1 MRQLLTCELVCQLSA
16 AVTSLE
22 HMTSQT
28 TIDTTG
34 PGDKAPAAPSD
45 LSPASGLRGH
55 PWFTLITVAVGVMMV
70 ALDGTIVAIANPAIQ
85 KDLKASF
92 ADVQW
97 ITNGY
102 FLALAVSLI
111 TAGKL
116 GDRFGHRQTF
126 LIGVVGFA
134 AASGAIGLSSSIA
147 AVVTFRVFQGLFGAL
162 LMPAALGLL
171 RATFPAEKLN
181 MAIGIWGMVIGA
193 STAGGPILGGV
204 LVEHVNWQSVFF
216 INVPVGAIAL
226 VLGLLILLDHRAA
239 LGRGPLNEH
248 SASRSFDILGI
259 VLLSGAMFCLVWAL
273 IKAPTWG
280 WGDGRTWTF
289 IAVSV
294 VGFAL
299 FSFWETKVKEPLIP
313 LGLFRSVPLSAGVV
327 LMVLMAIAFMGGL
340 FFVTF
345 YLQNVHGMKPI
356 DAGLHL
362 LPLTG
367 MMIVGSPLAGAM
379 ITKLGPRIP
388 LAGGMAATAIAMYG
402 MSTLQTD
409 TGSAVMSLWFA
420 LLGLGLAPVM
430 VGATEVIVGNA
441 PMELS
446 GVAGGLQQAAMQ
458 IGGSL
463 GTAVL
468 GAVMASK
475 VDGDLAANWKDA
487 GLPPL
492 TPTQLDQASEAV
504 QVGVAPVAK
513 GTPEAIAAKIADV
526 AHDTFISGMSLA
538 SLVACSVAVV
548 AVFVALL
555 TKRGENAEAGAG
567 AAHI

>member
-1 MRQLLTCELVCQLSA
+1 
-16 AVTSLE
+16 
-22 HMTSQT
+22 MTSQT
-28 TIDTTG
+28 IGTTG
-34 PGDKAPAAPSD
+34 PEDKAPAVPSEE
-45 LSPASGLRGH
+45 SPQPSGLRGH

-126 LIGVVGFA
+126 LIGVTGFA
-134 AASGAIGLSSSIA
+134 AASGAIGLSHSIA

-226 VLGLLILLDHRAA
+226 LLGLLILLDHRAQNA
-239 LGRGPLNEH
+239 P
-248 SASRSFDILGI
+248 RSFDLLGI
-259 VLLSGAMFCLVWAL
+259 ALLSAAMFCLVWAL
-273 IKAPTWG
+273 IKAPAWG
-280 WGDGRTWTF
+280 WGDGKTWAF
-289 IAVSV
+289 IAASV
-294 VGFAL
+294 LGFAL
-299 FSFWETKVKEPLIP
+299 FSVWETKVKEPLIP

-345 YLQNVHGMKPI
+345 YLQNVHGMSPI

-367 MMIVGSPLAGAM
+367 MMIVASPLAGVA
-379 ITKLGPRIP
+379 ITKLGPRVP
-388 LAGGMAATAIAMYG
+388 LAGGMIATAVAMYG
-402 MSTLQTD
+402 MSTLEVD
-409 TGSAVMSLWFA
+409 TGSAVMSIWFG

-475 VDGDLAANWKDA
+475 VDNDLAANWKDA

-492 TPTQLDQASEAV
+492 TPGQLDQASEAV

-513 GTPEAIAAKIADV
+513 GTPEPIVAKITGV

-538 SLVACSVAVV
+538 SLVACGVAAVAVL
-548 AVFVALL
+548 VALL

-567 AAHI
+567 VGHI

>member
-1 MRQLLTCELVCQLSA
+1 
-16 AVTSLE
+16 
-22 HMTSQT
+22 MTSQT
-28 TIDTTG
+28 TIETTG
-34 PGDKAPAAPSD
+34 PGDKAPVSPSD
-45 LSPASGLRGH
+45 PTPAKGLRGH
-55 PWFTLITVAVGVMMV
+55 PWLTLISVAVGVMMV

-85 KDLKASF
+85 KDLGASF

-102 FLALAVSLI
+102 FLALAVTLI

-126 LIGVVGFA
+126 LIGIVGFA
-134 AASGAIGLSSSIA
+134 ASSAAIGLSSSIA
-147 AVVTFRVFQGLFGAL
+147 LVVVFRVFQGLFGAL

-193 STAGGPILGGV
+193 STAGGPILGGL
-204 LVEHVNWQSVFF
+204 LVEHVSWQSVFF
-216 INVPVGAIAL
+216 INVPVGILAL
-226 VLGLLILLDHRAA
+226 VIGLVILVDHRAENA
-239 LGRGPLNEH
+239 P
-248 SASRSFDILGI
+248 RSFDVLGI
-259 VLLSGAMFCLVWAL
+259 ALLSGAMFCLVWAL
-273 IKAPTWG
+273 IKAPAWG
-280 WGDGRTWTF
+280 WGDGKTWLF
-289 IAVSV
+289 LVVSV
-294 VGFAL
+294 AGFGFFAL
-299 FSFWETKVKEPLIP
+299 WETKVKEPLIP
-313 LGLFRSVPLSAGVV
+313 LNLFRSVPLSAGVV

-345 YLQNVHGMKPI
+345 YLQNVHGMSPI

-379 ITKLGPRIP
+379 ISKTGPRIP
-388 LAGGMAATAIAMYG
+388 LAGGMACVAIAMFG
-402 MSTLQTD
+402 MSTLETD
-409 TGSAVMSLWFA
+409 TGSGVMSLWFA
-420 LLGLGLAPVM
+420 MLGLGLAPVM

-475 VDGDLAANWKDA
+475 VDNDLAGNWTAA
-487 GLPPL
+487 GLPEL
-492 TPTQLDQASEAV
+492 TAEQQAQASEAV
-504 QVGVAPVAK
+504 QVGVPPVAP
-513 GTPEAIAAKIADV
+513 GTPETVAAQITKV

-538 SLVACSVAVV
+538 CLVAAGVGVV
-548 AVFVALL
+548 AVLVALL

>member
-1 MRQLLTCELVCQLSA
+1 
-16 AVTSLE
+16 
-22 HMTSQT
+22 MTSQT
-28 TIDTTG
+28 TIDKTG
-34 PGDKAPAAPSD
+34 PEDGSPADVSPPAPA
-45 LSPASGLRGH
+45 GLRGH

-70 ALDGTIVAIANPAIQ
+70 ALDGTIVAIANPAIA
-85 KDLKASF
+85 KDLHASF
-92 ADVQW
+92 SDVQW
-97 ITNGY
+97 ITNAY
-102 FLALAVSLI
+102 FLALAVALI

-126 LIGVVGFA
+126 LIGVTGFA
-134 AASGAIGLSSSIA
+134 LASGAIGLSDSIPG
-147 AVVTFRVFQGLFGAL
+147 VVTFRVLQGLFGAL

-204 LVEHVNWQSVFF
+204 LVQHVNWQSVFF
-216 INVPVGAIAL
+216 VNVPVGLLAL
-226 VLGLLILLDHRAA
+226 LLGTLILLDHRAENA
-239 LGRGPLNEH
+239 P
-248 SASRSFDILGI
+248 RSFDLPGI
-259 VLLSGAMFCLVWAL
+259 ALLSGAMFCLVWAL
-273 IKAPTWG
+273 IKAPAWG
-280 WGDGRTWTF
+280 WGDGRTWGF
-289 IAVSV
+289 MGASALLFV
-294 VGFAL
+294 VFAW
-299 FSFWETKVKEPLIP
+299 WETRVAEPLIP
-313 LGLFRSVPLSAGVV
+313 LTLFRSVPLSAGVV
-327 LMVLMAIAFMGGL
+327 LMVMMAIAFMGGL

-345 YLQNVHGMKPI
+345 YLQNVHGLRPV

-367 MMIVGSPLAGAM
+367 MLIVGSPLAGFA

-388 LAGGMAATAIAMYG
+388 LAGGMTLTAVAMYG
-402 MSTLQTD
+402 MSTLKAD
-409 TGSAVMSLWFA
+409 TGSATMSVWFA

-441 PMELS
+441 PMALS

-475 VDGDLAANWKDA
+475 VDSDLAGNWTGA

-492 TPTQLDQASEAV
+492 TPAQLAQASQAV
-504 QVGVAPVAK
+504 QVGVAPVTRQ
-513 GTPEAIAAKIADV
+513 TPPPLIAKITDV

-538 SLVACSVAVV
+538 SLVAAGVAAV
-548 AVFVALL
+548 AILVALL
-555 TKRGENAEAGAG
+555 TRRGVNAEAGAG
-567 AAHI
+567 VGHI

>member
-1 MRQLLTCELVCQLSA
+1 
-16 AVTSLE
+16 
-22 HMTSQT
+22 MTSRT
-28 TIDTTG
+28 TIKTTG
-34 PGDKAPAAPSD
+34 TGDRAPEAPSD
-45 LSPASGLRGH
+45 AAPAKGLRGH

-85 KDLKASF
+85 KDLSASF
-92 ADVQW
+92 AEVQW

-102 FLALAVSLI
+102 FLALAVSLV

-134 AASGAIGLSSSIA
+134 AASGAIGLSSSIG
-147 AVVTFRVFQGLFGAL
+147 AVVVFRVLQGLFGAL

-216 INVPVGAIAL
+216 INVPVGILAV
-226 VLGLLILLDHRAA
+226 VLGVLILLDHRAENA
-239 LGRGPLNEH
+239 P
-248 SASRSFDILGI
+248 RSFDILGI
-259 VLLSGAMFCLVWAL
+259 VLLSAAMFCLVWAL
-273 IKAPTWG
+273 IKAPAWG
-280 WGDGRTWTF
+280 WADGKTWLF
-289 IAVSV
+289 IAGSV

-299 FSFWETKVKEPLIP
+299 FALWETKVREPLIP
-313 LGLFRSVPLSAGVV
+313 LALFRSIPLSAGVV

-345 YLQNVHGMKPI
+345 YLQNVHDMSPI
-356 DAGLHL
+356 YAGLHL

-379 ITKLGPRIP
+379 ITKLGPRVP
-388 LAGGMAATAIAMYG
+388 LAGGMALTAIAMYG
-402 MSTLQTD
+402 MSTLETD
-409 TGSAVMSLWFA
+409 TGSGVMSLWFA

-475 VDGDLAANWKDA
+475 VDSELAGNWTSA

-492 TPTQLDQASEAV
+492 TAAQEAQASEAV
-504 QVGVAPVAK
+504 QVGVAPLAP
-513 GTPEAIAAKIADV
+513 GTPDAIAAKITDV
-526 AHDTFISGMSLA
+526 ARDTFISGMSLA
-538 SLVACSVAVV
+538 SLVAAGVAVV
-548 AVFVALL
+548 AVFVAFL

>member
-1 MRQLLTCELVCQLSA
+1 
-16 AVTSLE
+16 
-22 HMTSQT
+22 MTGQT
-28 TIDTTG
+28 AIEATG
-34 PGDKAPAAPSD
+34 PGGAAGSSGSTP
-45 LSPASGLRGH
+45 PRGLRGH
-55 PWFTLITVAVGVMMV
+55 PWITLVTVAVGVMMV

-85 KDLKASF
+85 KDLDASF
-92 ADVQW
+92 SDVQW

-102 FLALAVSLI
+102 FLALAVTLI

-126 LIGVVGFA
+126 LVGVTGFA
-134 AASGAIGLSSSIA
+134 ASSGAIGLSHSIA
-147 AVVTFRVFQGLFGAL
+147 LVVSFRVLQGLFGAL

-171 RATFPAEKLN
+171 RATFPAERLN

-216 INVPVGAIAL
+216 INVPVGALAL
-226 VLGLLILLDHRAA
+226 VLGLLILLDHRAENA
-239 LGRGPLNEH
+239 P
-248 SASRSFDILGI
+248 RSFDLLGI
-259 VLLSGAMFCLVWAL
+259 ALLSAAMFCLVWAL

-280 WGDGRTWTF
+280 WGDGRTWAF
-289 IAVSV
+289 IGASV

-299 FSFWETKVKEPLIP
+299 FAFWETKVREPLIP
-313 LGLFRSVPLSAGVV
+313 LALFRSVPLSAGVV

-345 YLQNVHGMKPI
+345 YLQNVHGMSPV

-367 MMIVGSPLAGAM
+367 MMIVGSPLAGAL
-379 ITKLGPRIP
+379 ITRLGPRIP
-388 LAGGMAATAIAMYG
+388 LAGGMICTAVAMYG
-402 MSTLQTD
+402 MSTLEAD
-409 TGSAVMSLWFA
+409 TGGGVMSLWFA

-475 VDGDLAANWKDA
+475 VDHALPGNWTRA
-487 GLPPL
+487 GLPRL
-492 TPTQLDQASEAV
+492 TPAQLDQASEAV
-504 QVGVAPVAK
+504 QVGVAPVPK
-513 GTPEAIAAKIADV
+513 GTPGPIAAKVTAV
-526 AHDTFISGMSLA
+526 AHDTFMSGMSLA
-538 SLVACSVAVV
+538 SLVAAGVAAVAVL
-548 AVFVALL
+548 VALL
-555 TKRGENAEAGAG
+555 TKRGENAQAGAG
-567 AAHI
+567 VGHI

>member
-1 MRQLLTCELVCQLSA
+1 
-16 AVTSLE
+16 
-22 HMTSQT
+22 MTSQT
-28 TIDTTG
+28 TISATG
-34 PGDKAPAAPSD
+34 PGDKAAAAPSD
-45 LSPASGLRGH
+45 PTPSTGLRGH

-85 KDLKASF
+85 KDLGASF

-126 LIGVVGFA
+126 LIGVTGFA
-134 AASGAIGLSSSIA
+134 AASGAIGLSHSIA
-147 AVVTFRVFQGLFGAL
+147 FVVTFRVLQGLFGAL

-181 MAIGIWGMVIGA
+181 MAIGLWGMVIGA

-226 VLGLLILLDHRAA
+226 ILGLLILRDHRAENA
-239 LGRGPLNEH
+239 P
-248 SASRSFDILGI
+248 RSFDILGI

-280 WGDGRTWTF
+280 WGASTTWAF
-289 IAVSV
+289 LAASV
-294 VGFAL
+294 LGFGL
-299 FSFWETKVKEPLIP
+299 FAFWEQRVEEPLIP

-345 YLQNVHGMKPI
+345 YLQNVHGMSPI

-367 MMIVGSPLAGAM
+367 MMIVGSPLAGAA

-388 LAGGMAATAIAMYG
+388 LAGGMAATAIAMFG
-402 MSTLQTD
+402 MSTLKAD
-409 TGSAVMSLWFA
+409 TGSALMSIWFA

-468 GAVMASK
+468 GAVMASR
-475 VDGDLAANWKDA
+475 VDSDLPGNWTGA
-487 GLPPL
+487 GLPKL
-492 TPTQLDQASEAV
+492 TQPQLDAASEAV

-513 GTPEAIAAKIADV
+513 GTPEAIAAKITQV

-538 SLVACSVAVV
+538 CLVAAGVAVV

>member
-1 MRQLLTCELVCQLSA
+1 
-16 AVTSLE
+16 
-22 HMTSQT
+22 MTSQT

-34 PGDKAPAAPSD
+34 PGDKASSASSD
-45 LSPASGLRGH
+45 QPPASGLRGH
-55 PWFTLITVAVGVMMV
+55 PWLTLLTVAVGVMMV

-85 KDLKASF
+85 ADLKASF

-102 FLALAVSLI
+102 FLALAVALI

-147 AVVTFRVFQGLFGAL
+147 AVVSFRVLQGLFGAL

-216 INVPVGAIAL
+216 INVPVGVLAL
-226 VLGLLILLDHRAA
+226 VLGVLILLDHRAENA
-239 LGRGPLNEH
+239 P
-248 SASRSFDILGI
+248 RSFDILGI
-259 VLLSGAMFCLVWAL
+259 ALLSAAMFCLVWAL

-280 WGDGRTWTF
+280 WGDGLTWTF
-289 IAVSV
+289 IVASV
-294 VGFAL
+294 VGFGL
-299 FSFWETKVKEPLIP
+299 FAFWETKVKEPLIP
-313 LGLFRSVPLSAGVV
+313 LGLFRSVALSAGVV

-345 YLQNVHGMKPI
+345 YLQNVHGMSPI

-367 MMIVGSPLAGAM
+367 MMIVGSPLAGAL

-402 MSTLQTD
+402 MSTLETD
-409 TGSAVMSLWFA
+409 TGSALMSLWFA

-487 GLPPL
+487 GLPAL
-492 TPTQLDQASEAV
+492 TPAQLDQASEAV

-513 GTPEAIAAKIADV
+513 GTPPEIVAKITDV

-538 SLVACSVAVV
+538 SLVAAGVAAF
-548 AVFVALL
+548 AVLVALL
-555 TKRGENAEAGAG
+555 TKRGANAEAGAG
-567 AAHI
+567 VGHI

>member
-1 MRQLLTCELVCQLSA
+1 
-16 AVTSLE
+16 
-22 HMTSQT
+22 MTSQT
-28 TIDTTG
+28 TIDTAG
-34 PGDKAPAAPSD
+34 SGDAPSTT
-45 LSPASGLRGH
+45 LPERPPASGLRGH

-85 KDLKASF
+85 KDLGATF
-92 ADVQW
+92 AQVQW

-134 AASGAIGLSSSIA
+134 AASGAIGLSDSIGL
-147 AVVTFRVFQGLFGAL
+147 VVTFRVFQGLFGAL

-204 LVEHVNWQSVFF
+204 LVQHVSWQSVFF
-216 INVPVGAIAL
+216 INVPVGLLAL
-226 VLGLLILLDHRAA
+226 VLGVVMLLDHRAENA
-239 LGRGPLNEH
+239 P
-248 SASRSFDILGI
+248 RSFDLLGI
-259 VLLSGAMFCLVWAL
+259 GLLSGAMFCLVWAL
-273 IKAPTWG
+273 IKAPSWG
-280 WGDGRTWTF
+280 WGDGKTWTF

-294 VGFAL
+294 LGFAL

-313 LGLFRSVPLSAGVV
+313 LTLFRSVPLSAGVV

-345 YLQNVHGMKPI
+345 YLQNVHGMDPV

-367 MMIVGSPLAGAM
+367 MMIVGSPLAGAA

-402 MSTLQTD
+402 MSTLKAD
-409 TGSAVMSLWFA
+409 TGSGVMSVWFA

-441 PMELS
+441 AMELS

-475 VDGDLAANWKDA
+475 VDGDLPGNWAAA
-487 GLPPL
+487 GLPKL
-492 TPTQLDQASEAV
+492 TDAQLAQASEAV
-504 QVGVAPVAK
+504 QVGVAPVAP
-513 GTPEAIAAKIADV
+513 GTPAEIAAKISGV

-538 SLVACSVAVV
+538 SLVAAGVAAV
-548 AVFVALL
+548 AILVALL
-555 TKRGENAEAGAG
+555 TKRGENADAGSG
-567 AAHI
+567 VGHI

>member
-1 MRQLLTCELVCQLSA
+1 
-16 AVTSLE
+16 
-22 HMTSQT
+22 MTSQT

-34 PGDKAPAAPSD
+34 PGGKAPADPSD
-45 LSPASGLRGH
+45 GPPAKGLRGH
-55 PWFTLITVAVGVMMV
+55 PWFTLVTVAVGVMMV
-70 ALDGTIVAIANPAIQ
+70 ALDGTIVAIANPAIAS
-85 KDLKASF
+85 DLGATF
-92 ADVQW
+92 AEVQW
-97 ITNGY
+97 ITNAY

-134 AASGAIGLSSSIA
+134 AASGAIGLSDSIA
-147 AVVTFRVFQGLFGAL
+147 LVVTFRVFQGLFGAL

-181 MAIGIWGMVIGA
+181 MAIGLWGMVIGA

-216 INVPVGAIAL
+216 INVPVGALAL
-226 VLGLLILLDHRAA
+226 VLGALILRDHRAENA
-239 LGRGPLNEH
+239 P
-248 SASRSFDILGI
+248 RSFDILGI

-280 WGDGRTWTF
+280 WADGKTWAF
-289 IAVSV
+289 LIGSALL
-294 VGFAL
+294 FAA
-299 FSFWETKVKEPLIP
+299 FAFWETKVAEPLIP
-313 LGLFRSVPLSAGVV
+313 LALFRSVPLSAGVV

-345 YLQNVHGMKPI
+345 YLQNVHGMSPI

-367 MMIVGSPLAGAM
+367 MMIVGSPLAGAA

-402 MSTLQTD
+402 MSTLETD
-409 TGSAVMSLWFA
+409 TSSGLMSIWFA
-420 LLGLGLAPVM
+420 LLGFGLAPVM

-475 VDGDLAANWKDA
+475 VDGDLPANWKGA
-487 GLPPL
+487 GLPAL
-492 TPTQLDQASEAV
+492 TPAQLDQASEAV

-513 GTPEAIAAKIADV
+513 GTPPEIAAKITDV

-538 SLVACSVAVV
+538 SLVAAGVAVV

-555 TKRGENAEAGAG
+555 TKRGVNAEAGAG
-567 AAHI
+567 VGHI

>member
-1 MRQLLTCELVCQLSA
+1 
-16 AVTSLE
+16 
-22 HMTSQT
+22 MTSQT

-34 PGDKAPAAPSD
+34 PGDGAPSGPSD
-45 LSPASGLRGH
+45 PKPATGLRGH
-55 PWFTLITVAVGVMMV
+55 PWVTLITVAVGVMMV
-70 ALDGTIVAIANPAIQ
+70 ALDGTIVAIANPAIG
-85 KDLKASF
+85 KDLGASWSEL
-92 ADVQW
+92 QW
-97 ITNGY
+97 ITNAY

-126 LIGVVGFA
+126 LIGVAGFA
-134 AASGAIGLSSSIA
+134 ASSGAIGLSDSIG
-147 AVVTFRVFQGLFGAL
+147 AVIAFRVFQGLFGAL

-216 INVPVGAIAL
+216 INVPVGVVAV
-226 VLGLLILLDHRAA
+226 VLGLLILLDHRAQNA
-239 LGRGPLNEH
+239 P
-248 SASRSFDILGI
+248 RSFDILGI
-259 VLLSGAMFCLVWAL
+259 ALLSASMFCLVWAL
-273 IKAPTWG
+273 IKAPEWG
-280 WGDGRTWTF
+280 WGDAKTWTF
-289 IAVSV
+289 IVVSL

-299 FSFWETKVKEPLIP
+299 FAFWETRVKEPLIP
-313 LGLFRSVPLSAGVV
+313 LAMFRSVPLSAGVV

-345 YLQNVHGMKPI
+345 YLQNVHGMSPV

-362 LPLTG
+362 LPLTA
-367 MMIVGSPLAGAM
+367 MMIVGSPAAGAL
-379 ITKLGPRIP
+379 ITKAGPRIP
-388 LAGGMAATAIAMYG
+388 LAGGMALTAIAMYG
-402 MSTLQTD
+402 MSTLDTD
-409 TGSAVMSLWFA
+409 TGSLPMSIWFA

-441 PMELS
+441 PLELS

-475 VDGDLAANWKDA
+475 VDNDLAGNWADA

-492 TPTQLDQASEAV
+492 TPAQLDLTAQAV
-504 QVGVAPVAK
+504 QQGVAPVPE
-513 GTPEAIAAKIADV
+513 GTPAPVAGKIADV

-538 SLVACSVAVV
+538 SLVAAGVAVV
-548 AVFVALL
+548 AVLVAFL

-567 AAHI
+567 VGHI

>member
-1 MRQLLTCELVCQLSA
+1 
-16 AVTSLE
+16 
-22 HMTSQT
+22 MTSQT
-28 TIDTTG
+28 TIESA
-34 PGDKAPAAPSD
+34 GDRAPAAPVGPA
-45 LSPASGLRGH
+45 PASGLRGH
-55 PWFTLITVAVGVMMV
+55 PWLTLITVAVGVMMV

-85 KDLKASF
+85 KDLGATF
-92 ADVQW
+92 AQVQW

-126 LIGVVGFA
+126 LIGVTGFA
-134 AASGAIGLSSSIA
+134 AASGAIGLSNSIA

-216 INVPVGAIAL
+216 INVPVGLIAL
-226 VLGLLILLDHRAA
+226 VLGALILRDHRAENA
-239 LGRGPLNEH
+239 P
-248 SASRSFDILGI
+248 RSFDILGI
-259 VLLSGAMFCLVWAL
+259 ALLSGAMFCLVWAL
-273 IKAPTWG
+273 IKAPAWG
-280 WGDGRTWTF
+280 WGDGKTWAF
-289 IAVSV
+289 IAASV
-294 VGFAL
+294 VGFAA
-299 FSFWETKVKEPLIP
+299 FSFWETRVKAPLIP

-345 YLQNVHGMKPI
+345 YLQNVHGMSPI
-356 DAGLHL
+356 NAGLHL

-367 MMIVGSPLAGAM
+367 MMIVGSPLAGAL
-379 ITKLGPRIP
+379 ITKFGPRIP

-402 MSTLQTD
+402 MSTLETD
-409 TGSAVMSLWFA
+409 TGSAIMSVWFA

-475 VDGDLAANWKDA
+475 VDSDLPGNWADA
-487 GLPPL
+487 GLPKL
-492 TPTQLDQASEAV
+492 TPSQLDQASEAV

-513 GTPEAIAAKIADV
+513 GTPEPIIEKITSV

-538 SLVACSVAVV
+538 SLVAAGVAAI
-548 AVFVALL
+548 AVFVAFL
-555 TKRGENAEAGAG
+555 TKRGENAGAEAGMG
-567 AAHI
+567 HI

>member
-1 MRQLLTCELVCQLSA
+1 
-16 AVTSLE
+16 
-22 HMTSQT
+22 MTSQT
-28 TIDTTG
+28 TIDTAG
-34 PGDKAPAAPSD
+34 SGDKAPVAPSD
-45 LSPASGLRGH
+45 QPPASGLRGH

-85 KDLKASF
+85 KDLGATF
-92 ADVQW
+92 AQVQW

-134 AASGAIGLSSSIA
+134 AASGAIGLSSSIG

-204 LVEHVNWQSVFF
+204 LVQHVSWQSVFF
-216 INVPVGAIAL
+216 INVPVGLIAL
-226 VLGLLILLDHRAA
+226 VLGAVMLLDHRAENA
-239 LGRGPLNEH
+239 P
-248 SASRSFDILGI
+248 RSFDLLGI
-259 VLLSGAMFCLVWAL
+259 ALLSGAMFCLVWAL
-273 IKAPTWG
+273 IKAPSWG
-280 WGDGRTWTF
+280 WGDGKTWAF
-289 IAVSV
+289 IAASV
-294 VGFAL
+294 LGFGL

-345 YLQNVHGMKPI
+345 YLQNVHGMDPV

-367 MMIVGSPLAGAM
+367 MMIVGSPLAGAA
-379 ITKLGPRIP
+379 ITRLGPRIP

-402 MSTLQTD
+402 MSTLKAD
-409 TGSAVMSLWFA
+409 TGSGIMAVWFA

-475 VDGDLAANWKDA
+475 VDNDLPGNWADA
-487 GLPPL
+487 GLPKL
-492 TPTQLDQASEAV
+492 TSAQLAQASEAV

-513 GTPEAIAAKIADV
+513 GTPAEVAAKITGV

-538 SLVACSVAVV
+538 SLVAAGVAAV
-548 AVFVALL
+548 AILVALL
-555 TKRGENAEAGAG
+555 TKRGENADGSAGVG
-567 AAHI
+567 HI

>member
-1 MRQLLTCELVCQLSA
+1 
-16 AVTSLE
+16 
-22 HMTSQT
+22 MTSQ

-34 PGDKAPAAPSD
+34 PGDRASSASSDQPPAT
-45 LSPASGLRGH
+45 GLRGH
-55 PWFTLITVAVGVMMV
+55 PWLTLLTVAVGVMMV

-85 KDLKASF
+85 ADLKASF

-102 FLALAVSLI
+102 FLALAVALI

-134 AASGAIGLSSSIA
+134 AASGAIGLSSSIG
-147 AVVTFRVFQGLFGAL
+147 AVVIFRVCQGLFGAL

-216 INVPVGAIAL
+216 INVPVGVLAL
-226 VLGLLILLDHRAA
+226 VLGVLILLDHRAENA
-239 LGRGPLNEH
+239 P
-248 SASRSFDILGI
+248 RSFDILGI
-259 VLLSGAMFCLVWAL
+259 ALLSAAMFCLVWAL

-280 WGDGRTWTF
+280 WGDGLTWTF
-289 IAVSV
+289 IAVSL
-294 VGFAL
+294 VGFVL
-299 FSFWETKVKEPLIP
+299 FAVWETKVKEPLIP
-313 LGLFRSVPLSAGVV
+313 LALFRSMALSAGVV

-345 YLQNVHGMKPI
+345 YLQNVHGMSPI

-379 ITKLGPRIP
+379 ITKLGPRVP
-388 LAGGMAATAIAMYG
+388 LAGGMASVAIAMFG
-402 MSTLQTD
+402 MSTLETD

-487 GLPPL
+487 GLPAL

-513 GTPEAIAAKIADV
+513 GTPEAIVAKITDV

-538 SLVACSVAVV
+538 SLVAAGVAVV

-555 TKRGENAEAGAG
+555 TKRGENAEAGG
-567 AAHI
+567 GVGHI

>member
-1 MRQLLTCELVCQLSA
+1 
-16 AVTSLE
+16 
-22 HMTSQT
+22 MTSQT
-28 TIDTTG
+28 TLDKTG
-34 PGDKAPAAPSD
+34 PGDGRPAAPSEGAR
-45 LSPASGLRGH
+45 ASGLRGH

-85 KDLKASF
+85 QDLGATF
-92 ADVQW
+92 AEVQW

-134 AASGAIGLSSSIA
+134 AASGAIGLSDSIA
-147 AVVTFRVFQGLFGAL
+147 FVVTFRVLQGVFGAL

-216 INVPVGAIAL
+216 INVPVGVLAL
-226 VLGLLILLDHRAA
+226 VMGILILLDHRAENA
-239 LGRGPLNEH
+239 P
-248 SASRSFDILGI
+248 RSFDILGI
-259 VLLSGAMFCLVWAL
+259 ALLSAAMFCLVWAL
-273 IKAPTWG
+273 IKAPAWG
-280 WGDGRTWTF
+280 WGDGKTWTF
-289 IAVSV
+289 IAASV
-294 VGFAL
+294 LGFAL
-299 FSFWETKVKEPLIP
+299 FAFWETKVKEPLIP
-313 LGLFRSVPLSAGVV
+313 LGLFRSVALSAGVV

-345 YLQNVHGMKPI
+345 YLQNVHGMSPI

-367 MMIVGSPLAGAM
+367 MMIVGSPLAGVM

-402 MSTLQTD
+402 MSTLETD

-441 PMELS
+441 PLELS

-475 VDGDLAANWKDA
+475 VDSDLAGNWKDA

-492 TPTQLDQASEAV
+492 TAVQEAQASEAV
-504 QVGVAPVAK
+504 QVGMPPVAK
-513 GTPEAIAAKIADV
+513 GTPEAIAAKITDV

-538 SLVACSVAVV
+538 SLVAAGVAAI

-567 AAHI
+567 VGHV

>member
-1 MRQLLTCELVCQLSA
+1 
-16 AVTSLE
+16 
-22 HMTSQT
+22 MTSQT
-28 TIDTTG
+28 AIDTTG
-34 PGDKAPAAPSD
+34 PGDKAPLAPSD
-45 LSPASGLRGH
+45 QPPPKGLRGH

-70 ALDGTIVAIANPAIQ
+70 ALDGTIVAIANPAIAS
-85 KDLKASF
+85 DLGATF
-92 ADVQW
+92 AEVQW
-97 ITNGY
+97 ITNAY

-134 AASGAIGLSSSIA
+134 AASGAIGLSDSIA
-147 AVVTFRVFQGLFGAL
+147 LVVTFRVLQGLFGAL

-216 INVPVGAIAL
+216 INVPVGVLAL
-226 VLGLLILLDHRAA
+226 ALGALILLDHRAENA
-239 LGRGPLNEH
+239 P
-248 SASRSFDILGI
+248 RSFDLLGI
-259 VLLSGAMFCLVWAL
+259 ALLSAAMFCLVWAL
-273 IKAPTWG
+273 IKAPEWG
-280 WGDGRTWTF
+280 WGDGKTWAF
-289 IAVSV
+289 VVASV

-299 FSFWETKVKEPLIP
+299 FSIWETKVKEPLIP
-313 LGLFRSVPLSAGVV
+313 LTLFRSVALSAGVV

-345 YLQNVHGMKPI
+345 YLQNVHGMSPI

-379 ITKLGPRIP
+379 ITKLGPRVP

-402 MSTLQTD
+402 MSTLD
-409 TGSAVMSLWFA
+409 KGTGSGLMSVWFA

-475 VDGDLAANWKDA
+475 VDSDLPANWKDA
-487 GLPPL
+487 GLPDL
-492 TPTQLDQASEAV
+492 TPAQWDQASEAV

-513 GTPEAIAAKIADV
+513 GTPEAVAAKITDV

-538 SLVACSVAVV
+538 SLVAAGVAVV

-567 AAHI
+567 VGHI

>member
-1 MRQLLTCELVCQLSA
+1 
-16 AVTSLE
+16 
-22 HMTSQT
+22 MTSQT
-28 TIDTTG
+28 TIETAG
-34 PGDKAPAAPSD
+34 PGDGAPADLSKRTPAPAA
-45 LSPASGLRGH
+45 GLRGH

-70 ALDGTIVAIANPAIQ
+70 ALDGTIVAIANPAIAD
-85 KDLKASF
+85 DLHASF
-92 ADVQW
+92 SDVQW
-97 ITNGY
+97 ITNAY

-126 LIGVVGFA
+126 LIGVTGFA
-134 AASGAIGLSSSIA
+134 LASGAIGLSDSIP

-204 LVEHVNWQSVFF
+204 LVQHVNWQSVFF
-216 INVPVGAIAL
+216 INVPVGLLAL
-226 VLGLLILLDHRAA
+226 ALGLLILRDHRAENA
-239 LGRGPLNEH
+239 P
-248 SASRSFDILGI
+248 RSFDVLGI
-259 VLLSGAMFCLVWAL
+259 ALLSGAMFCLVWAL
-273 IKAPTWG
+273 IKAPAWG
-280 WGDGRTWTF
+280 WGSGRTWLF
-289 IAVSV
+289 VIVSV
-294 VGFAL
+294 LLFAF
-299 FSFWETKVKEPLIP
+299 FSFWETRVREPLIP
-313 LGLFRSVPLSAGVV
+313 LGLFRSVALSAGVV

-345 YLQNVHGMKPI
+345 YLQKVHGLSPV

-367 MMIVGSPLAGAM
+367 MMIVGSPLAGVL
-379 ITKLGPRIP
+379 ITKLGPRVP
-388 LAGGMAATAIAMYG
+388 LASGMAVTAIAMYG
-402 MSTLQTD
+402 MSTLEAD
-409 TGSAVMSLWFA
+409 TGSGVMSIWFA

-475 VDGDLAANWKDA
+475 VDSALPDNWAAA
-487 GLPPL
+487 GLPKL
-492 TPTQLDQASEAV
+492 TPSQLDQASEAV
-504 QVGVAPVAK
+504 QVGVAPVTKNMPA
-513 GTPEAIAAKIADV
+513 ALVAKITSV

-538 SLVACSVAVV
+538 CLVAAGVAAVAVL
-548 AVFVALL
+548 VALL
-555 TKRGENAEAGAG
+555 TKRGENAEASAG
-567 AAHI
+567 VGHI

>member
-1 MRQLLTCELVCQLSA
+1 
-16 AVTSLE
+16 
-22 HMTSQT
+22 MTSQT
-28 TIDTTG
+28 TIDTAG
-34 PGDKAPAAPSD
+34 SGDVTPAALPEQP
-45 LSPASGLRGH
+45 PAAGLRGH

-85 KDLKASF
+85 KDLGATF
-92 ADVQW
+92 AQVQW

-134 AASGAIGLSSSIA
+134 AASGAIGLSDSIGL
-147 AVVTFRVFQGLFGAL
+147 VVTFRVFQGLFGAL

-204 LVEHVNWQSVFF
+204 LVQHVSWQSVFF
-216 INVPVGAIAL
+216 INVPVGLIAL
-226 VLGLLILLDHRAA
+226 VLGVLILRDHRAA
-239 LGRGPLNEH
+239 LGRSPESGY
-248 SASRSFDILGI
+248 SAPRSFDLLGI
-259 VLLSGAMFCLVWAL
+259 ALLSGAMFCLVWAL
-273 IKAPTWG
+273 IKAPSWG
-280 WGDGRTWTF
+280 WGAGLTWTF
-289 IAVSV
+289 IAASV
-294 VGFAL
+294 LGFAL
-299 FSFWETKVKEPLIP
+299 FAFWETRVKEPLIP
-313 LGLFRSVPLSAGVV
+313 LTLFRSVPLSAGVV

-345 YLQNVHGMKPI
+345 YLQNVHGMDPV

-367 MMIVGSPLAGAM
+367 MMIVGSPLAGAA

-402 MSTLQTD
+402 MSTLKAD
-409 TGSAVMSLWFA
+409 TSSGVMSIWFA

-441 PMELS
+441 AMELS

-475 VDGDLAANWKDA
+475 VDGDLPGNWADA
-487 GLPPL
+487 GLPKL
-492 TPTQLDQASEAV
+492 TDAQLAQASEAV

-513 GTPEAIAAKIADV
+513 GTPAEIAAKISDV

-538 SLVACSVAVV
+538 SLVAAGVAAV
-548 AVFVALL
+548 AILVALF
-555 TKRGENAEAGAG
+555 TKRGENADAGAG
-567 AAHI
+567 VGHI

>member
-1 MRQLLTCELVCQLSA
+1 MSCQLLTGEMVCQVSA
-16 AVTSLE
+16 ADTSLE
-22 HMTSQT
+22 RMTSQT
-28 TIDTTG
+28 TL
-34 PGDKAPAAPSD
+34 DKAGQGDGPSAGP
-45 LSPASGLRGH
+45 SEATPGKGLRGH
-55 PWFTLITVAVGVMMV
+55 PWFTLFTVAVGVMMV
-70 ALDGTIVAIANPAIQ
+70 ALDGTIVAIANPAIAS
-85 KDLKASF
+85 DLGATL

-97 ITNGY
+97 ITNAY

-134 AASGAIGLSSSIA
+134 AASGAIGLSDSITL
-147 AVVTFRVFQGLFGAL
+147 VIVFRVLQGLFGAL

-204 LVEHVNWQSVFF
+204 LVEHVSWQSVFF
-216 INVPVGAIAL
+216 INVPVGVIA
-226 VLGLLILLDHRAA
+226 VALGVWILLDHRAENA
-239 LGRGPLNEH
+239 P
-248 SASRSFDILGI
+248 RSFDIPGI
-259 VLLSGAMFCLVWAL
+259 ALLSGAMFCLVWAL
-273 IKAPTWG
+273 IKAPEWG
-280 WGDGRTWTF
+280 WGDGRTWAF
-289 IAVSV
+289 IAASV
-294 VGFAL
+294 VGFVA
-299 FSFWETKVKEPLIP
+299 FAFWETKVREPLIP

-345 YLQNVHGMKPI
+345 YLQNVHGLSPV

-367 MMIVGSPLAGAM
+367 MMIVGSPLAGVA
-379 ITKLGPRIP
+379 ITKVGPRIP
-388 LAGGMAATAIAMYG
+388 LAGGMACTALAMYG
-402 MSTLQTD
+402 ISTLEKS
-409 TGSAVMSLWFA
+409 TGSLTMSVWFA

-441 PMELS
+441 PLELS
-446 GVAGGLQQAAMQ
+446 GVAGGLQQSAMQ
-458 IGGSL
+458 VGGSL

-475 VDGDLAANWKDA
+475 VDGDLPDNWAKA

-492 TPTQLDQASEAV
+492 TPEQTGAASQAV
-504 QVGVAPVAK
+504 QVGVPPVAK
-513 GTPEAIAAKIADV
+513 GTPEAIAAKITDV
-526 AHDTFISGMSLA
+526 AHDTFLSGMSLA
-538 SLVACSVAVV
+538 SLVAAGVAAV
-548 AVFVALL
+548 AIFVALL

-567 AAHI
+567 VGHI

>member
-1 MRQLLTCELVCQLSA
+1 
-16 AVTSLE
+16 
-22 HMTSQT
+22 MTGQT
-28 TIDTTG
+28 TIDKT
-34 PGDKAPAAPSD
+34 PQDPQNDLPAPAG
-45 LSPASGLRGH
+45 GLRGH
-55 PWFTLITVAVGVMMV
+55 PWLTLFAVAIGVMMV
-70 ALDGTIVAIANPAIQ
+70 ALDGTIVAIANPVIAD
-85 KDLKASF
+85 DLDATF

-102 FLALAVSLI
+102 FLALAVALI

-126 LIGVVGFA
+126 LVGVVGFA
-134 AASGAIGLSSSIA
+134 AASAAIGFSDSIA
-147 AVVTFRVFQGLFGAL
+147 MLIAFRVLQGLFGAL

-193 STAGGPILGGV
+193 STAGGPILGGL
-204 LVEHVNWQSVFF
+204 LVEKVSWQSVFF
-216 INVPVGAIAL
+216 INVPVGIVAV
-226 VLGLLILLDHRAA
+226 VLGLVILRDHRAENTA
-239 LGRGPLNEH
+239 
-248 SASRSFDILGI
+248 RSFDIPGI
-259 VLLSGAMFCLVWAL
+259 ALLSTAMFCLVWAL
-273 IKAPTWG
+273 IKAPEEGWG
-280 WGDGRTWTF
+280 WGGAKTWAF
-289 IAVSV
+289 ILGSV
-294 VGFAL
+294 AL
-299 FSFWETKVKEPLIP
+299 FAVFAWWENRTAEPLIP
-313 LGLFRSVPLSAGVV
+313 MKLFRSVPLAAGTV

-345 YLQNVHGMKPI
+345 YLQNVHGLGPV

-367 MMIVGSPLAGAM
+367 MMIVGSPLAGAV
-379 ITKLGPRIP
+379 ITKTGPRIP
-388 LAGGMAATAIAMYG
+388 LAGGMVLTAVAMFG
-402 MSTLQTD
+402 MSTLDKD
-409 TGSAVMSLWFA
+409 TGSGLMSLWFA

-458 IGGSL
+458 IGGAL

-475 VDGDLAANWKDA
+475 VGKDLPGNWADA

-492 TPTQLDQASEAV
+492 SGHELDKAAEAV
-504 QVGVAPVAK
+504 QVGVPPVAP
-513 GTPEAIAAKIADV
+513 GTPQEIAARIADV
-526 AHDTFISGMSLA
+526 AHSTFISGMGLA
-538 SLVACSVAVV
+538 CLVAAGVSVV

-555 TKRGENAEAGAG
+555 TKRGANAEAGAG
-567 AAHI
+567 VGHI

>member
-1 MRQLLTCELVCQLSA
+1 
-16 AVTSLE
+16 
-22 HMTSQT
+22 MTSQT
-28 TIDTTG
+28 TL
-34 PGDKAPAAPSD
+34 DKAGQGDGPSAGP
-45 LSPASGLRGH
+45 SEATPGKGLRGH
-55 PWFTLITVAVGVMMV
+55 PWFTLFTVAVGVMMV
-70 ALDGTIVAIANPAIQ
+70 ALDGTIVAIANPAIAS
-85 KDLKASF
+85 DLGATL

-97 ITNGY
+97 ITNAY

-134 AASGAIGLSSSIA
+134 AASGAIGLSDSITL
-147 AVVTFRVFQGLFGAL
+147 VIVFRVLQGLFGAL

-204 LVEHVNWQSVFF
+204 LVEHVSWQSVFF
-216 INVPVGAIAL
+216 INVPVGVLAVAL
-226 VLGLLILLDHRAA
+226 GVWILLDHRAENA
-239 LGRGPLNEH
+239 P
-248 SASRSFDILGI
+248 RSFDIPGI
-259 VLLSGAMFCLVWAL
+259 ALLSGAMFCLVWAL
-273 IKAPTWG
+273 IKAPEWG
-280 WGDGRTWTF
+280 WGDGRTWAF
-289 IAVSV
+289 IAASV
-294 VGFAL
+294 VGFAV
-299 FSFWETKVKEPLIP
+299 FAFWETKVREPLIP
-313 LGLFRSVPLSAGVV
+313 LALFRSVPLSAGVV

-345 YLQNVHGMKPI
+345 YLQNVHGLSPV

-367 MMIVGSPLAGAM
+367 MMIVGSPLAGVM
-379 ITKLGPRIP
+379 ITKVGPRIP
-388 LAGGMAATAIAMYG
+388 LAGGMACTALAMYG
-402 MSTLQTD
+402 ISTLEKT
-409 TGSAVMSLWFA
+409 TGSLTMSIWFA

-441 PMELS
+441 PLELS
-446 GVAGGLQQAAMQ
+446 GVAGGLQQSAMQ
-458 IGGSL
+458 VGGSL

-475 VDGDLAANWKDA
+475 VDGDLPGNWEKA

-492 TPTQLDQASEAV
+492 TPEQAGQASEAV
-504 QVGVAPVAK
+504 QVGVPPVPK
-513 GTPEAIAAKIADV
+513 GTPEAIAAKITDV

-538 SLVACSVAVV
+538 SLVAAGVAAVAVL
-548 AVFVALL
+548 VALL

-567 AAHI
+567 VGHI

>member
-1 MRQLLTCELVCQLSA
+1 MSCQLLTGELVCQVSV

-22 HMTSQT
+22 NMTSQT
-28 TIDTTG
+28 TIDKAG
-34 PGDKAPAAPSD
+34 PGDREPGAPPDATPGA
-45 LSPASGLRGH
+45 GLRGH

-70 ALDGTIVAIANPAIQ
+70 ALDGTIVAIANPAIGD
-85 KDLKASF
+85 DLGASLSEL
-92 ADVQW
+92 QW
-97 ITNGY
+97 ITNAY

-126 LIGVVGFA
+126 LIGVAGFA
-134 AASGAIGLSSSIA
+134 VSSAAIGLSGSIA
-147 AVVTFRVFQGLFGAL
+147 MVVVFRVFQGLFGAL

-216 INVPVGAIAL
+216 INVPVGVLAVAL
-226 VLGLLILLDHRAA
+226 GVWILLDHRAENA
-239 LGRGPLNEH
+239 P
-248 SASRSFDILGI
+248 RSFDVPGI
-259 VLLSGAMFCLVWAL
+259 ALLSAATFCLVWAL
-273 IKAPTWG
+273 IKAPEWG
-280 WGDGRTWTF
+280 WGDLETWSF
-289 IAVSV
+289 IVGSV

-299 FSFWETKVKEPLIP
+299 FALWETKVREPLIP
-313 LGLFRSVPLSAGVV
+313 LALFRSVPLSAGVV

-345 YLQNVHGMKPI
+345 YLQHVHGMSPI

-367 MMIVGSPLAGAM
+367 MMIVGSPLAGAV
-379 ITKLGPRIP
+379 ITKAGPRIP
-388 LAGGMAATAIAMYG
+388 LAGGMALTALAMYG
-402 MSTLQTD
+402 MSTLEKD
-409 TGSAVMSLWFA
+409 TGSGVMSLWFA

-441 PMELS
+441 PLELS

-475 VDGDLAANWKDA
+475 VDSDLEGNWADA

-492 TPTQLDQASEAV
+492 PPDQADRAAEAV
-504 QVGVAPVAK
+504 QVGVAPVAE
-513 GTPEAIAAKIADV
+513 GTPGEIAAKITDV
-526 AHDTFISGMSLA
+526 AHETFISGMSLA
-538 SLVACSVAVV
+538 SLVAAGVAVV
-548 AVFVALL
+548 AVLVAFL

-567 AAHI
+567 VGHI

>member
-1 MRQLLTCELVCQLSA
+1 
-16 AVTSLE
+16 
-22 HMTSQT
+22 MTSQT
-28 TIDTTG
+28 TIDTAG
-34 PGDKAPAAPSD
+34 SGDKAVAAPSD
-45 LSPASGLRGH
+45 RPPASGLRGH

-85 KDLKASF
+85 KDLGATF
-92 ADVQW
+92 AQVQW

-134 AASGAIGLSSSIA
+134 AASGAIGLSDSIGL
-147 AVVTFRVFQGLFGAL
+147 VVTFRVFQGLFGAL

-204 LVEHVNWQSVFF
+204 LVQHVSWQSVFF
-216 INVPVGAIAL
+216 INVPVGALAL
-226 VLGLLILLDHRAA
+226 VLGLVMLLDHRADNA
-239 LGRGPLNEH
+239 P
-248 SASRSFDILGI
+248 RSFDLLGI
-259 VLLSGAMFCLVWAL
+259 ALLSGAMFCLVWAL
-273 IKAPTWG
+273 IKAPSWG
-280 WGDGRTWTF
+280 WGDGKTWTF
-289 IAVSV
+289 IAVSAL
-294 VGFAL
+294 GFGL
-299 FSFWETKVKEPLIP
+299 FSFWETRVKEPLVP

-345 YLQNVHGMKPI
+345 YLQNVHGMDPV

-367 MMIVGSPLAGAM
+367 MMIVGSPLAGAA
-379 ITKLGPRIP
+379 ITRLGPRIP

-402 MSTLQTD
+402 MSTLNAA
-409 TGSAVMSLWFA
+409 TGSALMSLWFA

-475 VDGDLAANWKDA
+475 VDSDLPGNWADA
-487 GLPPL
+487 GLPKL
-492 TPTQLDQASEAV
+492 TSAQLAQASEAV

-513 GTPEAIAAKIADV
+513 GTPEEIAAKITGV

-538 SLVACSVAVV
+538 SLVAAGVAAV
-548 AVFVALL
+548 AILVALF
-555 TKRGENAEAGAG
+555 TKRGENADSGAG
-567 AAHI
+567 VGHI

>member
-1 MRQLLTCELVCQLSA
+1 
-16 AVTSLE
+16 
-22 HMTSQT
+22 MTSQT
-28 TIDTTG
+28 TIDKTG
-34 PGDKAPAAPSD
+34 PGDKAPQAPSD
-45 LSPASGLRGH
+45 AGPAKGLRGH

-85 KDLKASF
+85 QDLGATF
-92 ADVQW
+92 AEVQW

-134 AASGAIGLSSSIA
+134 VASGAIGLSSSIGL
-147 AVVTFRVFQGLFGAL
+147 VVTFRVLQGLFGAL

-216 INVPVGAIAL
+216 INVPVGILAVAL
-226 VLGLLILLDHRAA
+226 GAWILLDHRAENA
-239 LGRGPLNEH
+239 P
-248 SASRSFDILGI
+248 RSFDLLGI
-259 VLLSGAMFCLVWAL
+259 GLLSGAMFCLVWAL
-273 IKAPTWG
+273 INAPEWG
-280 WGDGRTWTF
+280 WGAGKTWLF
-289 IAVSV
+289 VAVSV
-294 VGFAL
+294 VGFVLFAL
-299 FSFWETKVKEPLIP
+299 WEKRVKEPLIP
-313 LGLFRSVPLSAGVV
+313 LALFRSIPLSAGVV

-345 YLQNVHGMKPI
+345 YLQNVHGMGPI

-379 ITKLGPRIP
+379 ITKLGPRVP
-388 LAGGMAATAIAMYG
+388 LAGGMACTAIAMYG
-402 MSTLQTD
+402 MSTLETD
-409 TGSAVMSLWFA
+409 TSSALMSLWFA

-475 VDGDLAANWKDA
+475 VDSDLAGNWADA
-487 GLPPL
+487 GLPQL
-492 TPTQLDQASEAV
+492 TPAQEAQASEAV
-504 QVGVAPVAK
+504 QVGMAPIAK
-513 GTPEAIAAKIADV
+513 GTPEAIAAKITDV

-538 SLVACSVAVV
+538 SLVAAGVAAVAVLV
-548 AVFVALL
+548 AFL

>member
-1 MRQLLTCELVCQLSA
+1 
-16 AVTSLE
+16 
-22 HMTSQT
+22 MTSQT
-28 TIDTTG
+28 TIDKPE
-34 PGDKAPAAPSD
+34 PGDKAPVSPADGAPST
-45 LSPASGLRGH
+45 GLRGH

-85 KDLKASF
+85 KDLGASF

-102 FLALAVSLI
+102 FLALAVTLI

-126 LIGVVGFA
+126 LIGVLGFA
-134 AASGAIGLSSSIA
+134 AASGAIGFSSSIA
-147 AVVTFRVFQGLFGAL
+147 LVVTFRVFQGLFGAL

-193 STAGGPILGGV
+193 STAGGPILGGL
-204 LVEHVNWQSVFF
+204 LVQHVSWQSVFF
-216 INVPVGAIAL
+216 INVPVGVLAL
-226 VLGLLILLDHRAA
+226 VLGTLILTDHRAA
-239 LGRGPLNEH
+239 NAP
-248 SASRSFDILGI
+248 RSFDLLGI
-259 VLLSGAMFCLVWAL
+259 ALLSGAMFCLVWAL
-273 IKAPTWG
+273 IKAPAWG
-280 WGDGRTWTF
+280 WGDGLTWTF
-289 IAVSV
+289 LVASIAGFVL
-294 VGFAL
+294 FAL
-299 FSFWETKVKEPLIP
+299 WEKRVKEPLIP
-313 LGLFRSVPLSAGVV
+313 LALFRSVPLSAGVV
-327 LMVLMAIAFMGGL
+327 LMVLMAIAFLGGL

-345 YLQNVHGMKPI
+345 YLQNVHGMSPV

-367 MMIVGSPLAGAM
+367 MMIVGSPLAGAL
-379 ITKLGPRIP
+379 ITKVGPRIP
-388 LAGGMAATAIAMYG
+388 LAGGMALTAVSMFG
-402 MSTLQTD
+402 MSTLD
-409 TGSAVMSLWFA
+409 TGTSSLVMSIWFA
-420 LLGLGLAPVM
+420 GLGLGLAPVM

-475 VDGDLAANWKDA
+475 VDNDLAGNWADA
-487 GLPPL
+487 KLPPL
-492 TPTQLDQASEAV
+492 TPAQLDQASEAV
-504 QVGVAPVAK
+504 QVGAAPVAK
-513 GTPEAIAAKIADV
+513 DTPAAIAAQITDV

-538 SLVACSVAVV
+538 CLVAAGVAVV

-555 TKRGENAEAGAG
+555 TKRGDNADAAGAG
-567 AAHI
+567 AGHI

>member
-34 PGDKAPAAPSD
+34 SGDKAPTAPSD
-45 LSPASGLRGH
+45 APPASGLRGH

-126 LIGVVGFA
+126 LVGVTGFA

-216 INVPVGAIAL
+216 INVPVGVLAL
-226 VLGLLILLDHRAA
+226 VLGSLILLDHRAENA
-239 LGRGPLNEH
+239 P
-248 SASRSFDILGI
+248 RSFDILGI
-259 VLLSGAMFCLVWAL
+259 ALLSGAMFCLVWAL

-280 WGDGRTWTF
+280 WGDGKTWAF
-289 IAVSV
+289 IAASV
-294 VGFAL
+294 IGFAL

-367 MMIVGSPLAGAM
+367 MMIVGSPLAGVM

-402 MSTLQTD
+402 MSTLDTD

-475 VDGDLAANWKDA
+475 VDGDLAGNWRDA
-487 GLPPL
+487 GLPKL
-492 TPTQLDQASEAV
+492 TPAQLDQASEAV
-504 QVGVAPVAK
+504 QVGVPPVAK

-526 AHDTFISGMSLA
+526 AHDTFVSGMSLA
-538 SLVACSVAVV
+538 SLVACAVAVV

-555 TKRGENAEAGAG
+555 TKRGANAEAGAG

>member
-1 MRQLLTCELVCQLSA
+1 
-16 AVTSLE
+16 
-22 HMTSQT
+22 MTSQT

-34 PGDKAPAAPSD
+34 SGGEAPAAPSD
-45 LSPASGLRGH
+45 ATPAKGLRGH
-55 PWFTLITVAVGVMMV
+55 PWLTLITVAVGVMMV

-85 KDLKASF
+85 RDLGATF
-92 ADVQW
+92 AEVQW

-147 AVVTFRVFQGLFGAL
+147 LVVTFRVLQGLFGAL

-216 INVPVGAIAL
+216 INVPVGILAV
-226 VLGLLILLDHRAA
+226 VLGVVILLDHRAENA
-239 LGRGPLNEH
+239 P
-248 SASRSFDILGI
+248 RSFDVLGI
-259 VLLSGAMFCLVWAL
+259 ALLSAAMFCLVWAL
-273 IKAPTWG
+273 IKAPEWG
-280 WGDGRTWTF
+280 WGDGRTWAF
-289 IAVSV
+289 IAASA

-299 FSFWETKVKEPLIP
+299 FAFWETKVKEPLIP

-345 YLQNVHGMKPI
+345 YLQNVHGMGPI

-379 ITKLGPRIP
+379 ITKFGPRVP
-388 LAGGMAATAIAMYG
+388 LAGGMALTAIAMYG
-402 MSTLQTD
+402 MSTLETD
-409 TGSAVMSLWFA
+409 TGSGTMSVWFA

-475 VDGDLAANWKDA
+475 VDSDLVGNWKDA
-487 GLPPL
+487 GLPQL
-492 TPTQLDQASEAV
+492 TPDQLDQAAEAV

-513 GTPEAIAAKIADV
+513 GTPEPIAAKITEV

-538 SLVACSVAVV
+538 SLVAAGVAAVAVLV
-548 AVFVALL
+548 AFL
-555 TKRGENAEAGAG
+555 TKRGANAEAGAG
-567 AAHI
+567 VGHL